1 MKRLN
6 SIEKALV
13 LAILE
18 RVESA
23 MEKDVVDCRTVYTDG
38 GRITL
43 MLDEHLMTSLKKIV
57 GKNERKTQR

>member
-1 MKRLN
+1 MKKLD

-23 MEKDVVDCRTVYTDG
+23 MEEDVIDGNTVYTDG
-38 GRITL
+38 GNITL
-43 MLDEHLMTSLKKIV
+43 MLDENLMTILKKIV
-57 GKNERKTQR
+57 GKK